1 MLSLPKILLTLAI
14 AVAMLVG
21 YRWLKGLRTRVKDKD
36 KDRTPAID
44 LVKCAVCVKYVETDA
59 GLCERADCPRV

>member
-21 YRWLKGLRTRVKDKD
+21 YRWLKGLRTRVKN

-44 LVKCAVCVKYVETDA
+44 LVKCAVCVKYVEADA